1 MFCYNIIQY
10 TVVKKNKQIGSVY
23 IQTYSFL

>member
-1 MFCYNIIQY
+1 MFCYNIIKY

-23 IQTYSFL
+23 IQTL